1 MGTVQWVAMA
11 SVKPREK
18 LGAQSSTLTIQHE
31 GREYLV
37 VAAPSVEAPLPAVF
51 SPAEAEVVRLVL
63 AGQSNESI
71 AESTGRAE
79 RTVSNLL
86 VRACR
91 KVGVRRRTELAAALA
106 RYPRGESRG

>member
-1 MGTVQWVAMA
+1 MT
-11 SVKPREK
+11 SVKPRE
-18 LGAQSSTLTIQHE
+18 GIGGQASTLTIEHE

-37 VAAPSVEAPLPAVF
+37 VAAPSVDAPLPAVF

-71 AESTGRAE
+71 AVSTGRAE

-91 KVGVRRRTELAAALA
+91 KLGVRRRTELAAALA
-106 RYPRGESRG
+106 RYPRAESRG